1 MALILLSLILSFFI
15 ISELFFINAAEDTE
29 NQYATM
35 VLQNTINSLNNDLDS
50 INNTAND
57 WSQYDAA
64 YDFVKDNNTNF
75 KERSLINDT
84 FSRLKINFI
93 IFTNNSGDIVF
104 SKAVDLQSKKEIP
117 MYSNINNVTK
127 DYIQYLQEKNTTES
141 SGFIYINGRPLM
153 LVTKPVLRSGGEGP
167 SPGYM
172 IMGRY
177 LDTYASN
184 SLPKNSKLSI
194 TPVNSSKDL
203 EVFNNINNS
212 NSNLNQSPIIIK
224 TTNND
229 FLTGYSILRSSSGR
243 PSLVLKVEMPRSIY
257 KSSQRSTL
265 LLALSLLISG
275 IVAAF
280 LIYNFLDRNL
290 LRRLDKITSSVL
302 DIGKSSDLSGRI
314 PVLGDDELANLAI
327 SVNEMLKSLEKSNIE
342 LKKSREGYK
351 TIFENTGTAMLLL
364 DKNMDIL
371 LANTHFKE
379 IFNLDDGNNNLKDLM
394 AKKDHKKLQDYQL
407 NLESNV
413 NDFKNYEL
421 HLINKEGEIRDFY
434 ATFSFMKGADEV
446 LISLIDIT
454 EHKKTGNKIRE
465 SLKEKEILLR
475 EIHHRV
481 KNNLQIISVLLSLQS
496 EEIDDPEILEKY
508 KESENRIH
516 SMALIHEKM
525 YQSNDLS
532 SIDFTDYVK
541 NLIADITYAYGFD
554 SSSLD
559 ITMDLNNY
567 NMSIETVMPL
577 GLIIN
582 ELVSNSLKYAFQ
594 NKSSKKINIIL
605 EKLDNDQ
612 FKLEISD
619 NGIGFPEN
627 IDFKNTSS
635 LGLQLV
641 NELVQQIDGQI
652 EVFNKKGT
660 NFIINFQEPEYKK
673 RI

>member
-1 MALILLSLILSFFI
+1 MALILISLILSFFI
-15 ISELFFINAAEDTE
+15 ITELFFINTAEDTE
-29 NQYATM
+29 KQYATM
-35 VLQNTINSLNNDLDS
+35 VLKNTINSLKDDLDA

-64 YDFVKDNNTNF
+64 YNFVKDNNTNF
-75 KERSLINDT
+75 KERSLIDDT

-93 IFTNNSGDIVF
+93 IFTSNSGDIVF
-104 SKAVDLQSKKEIP
+104 SKAVNLQSKKEIP
-117 MYSNINNVTK
+117 MYYNVTNVTK
-127 DYIQYLQEKNTTES
+127 NYIQYLKDKNITES
-141 SGFIYINGRPLM
+141 TGFIYINGRPLM
-153 LVTKPVLRSGGEGP
+153 LVTKPVLRSDGQGP

-177 LDTYASN
+177 LDTYISN
-184 SLPKNSKLSI
+184 SLPEDSKLSI

-203 EVFNNINNS
+203 EIFN
-212 NSNLNQSPIIIK
+212 NSNLNQSPILIK
-224 TTNND
+224 TSNND

-243 PSLVLKVEMPRSIY
+243 PSLILKVEMPRNIY
-257 KSSQRSTL
+257 KSSQRTIL

-275 IVAAF
+275 IIAAF
-280 LIYNFLDRNL
+280 LIYNYLDRNL
-290 LRRLDKITSSVL
+290 LLRLDKITSSVL
-302 DIGKSSDLSGRI
+302 DIGKSNDLSGRV
-314 PVLGDDELANLAI
+314 PVLGDDELANLAT
-327 SVNEMLKSLEKSNIE
+327 SVNRTLQSLEKSNID

-364 DKNMDIL
+364 DKNMNIL
-371 LANTHFKE
+371 LANTHFKD
-379 IFNLDDGNNNLKDLM
+379 IFNLNKENNNLKDLI
-394 AKKDHKKLQDYQL
+394 AEKDQTKLQDYQL
-407 NLESNV
+407 NLENNV
-413 NDFKNYEL
+413 SDFKNYEF
-421 HLINKEGEIRDFY
+421 HLINKKGEVRDFY
-434 ATFSFMKGADEV
+434 ATFSFMKDSDEV

-516 SMALIHEKM
+516 SMALIHERM
-525 YQSNDLS
+525 YQSKDLS
-532 SIDFTDYVK
+532 SIDFSDYVQ

-554 SSSLD
+554 GSNLD
-559 ITMDLNNY
+559 INLDLNNY
-567 NMSIETVMPL
+567 NLSIETVMPL

-582 ELVSNSLKYAFQ
+582 ELVSNSLKYAFKDQ
-594 NKSSKKINIIL
+594 KDNKINIIL
-605 EKLDNDQ
+605 KKQNNDN
-612 FKLEISD
+612 FILEISD
-619 NGIGFPEN
+619 NGMGFPAN
-627 IDFKNTSS
+627 IDFRNTSS

-641 NELVQQIDGQI
+641 NELVQQIDGQV
-652 EVFNKKGT
+652 ELFNEKGT
-660 NFIINFQEPEYKK
+660 KFIINFHEPEYKK

>member
-1 MALILLSLILSFFI
+1 MALILISLILSFFI
-15 ISELFFINAAEDTE
+15 ITELFFINTAEDTE
-29 NQYATM
+29 KQYATM
-35 VLQNTINSLNNDLDS
+35 VLKNTINSLKDDLDA

-64 YDFVKDNNTNF
+64 YNFVKDNNTNF
-75 KERSLINDT
+75 KERSLIDDT

-93 IFTNNSGDIVF
+93 IFTSNSGDIVF
-104 SKAVDLQSKKEIP
+104 SKAVNLQSKKEIP
-117 MYSNINNVTK
+117 MYYNVTNVTK
-127 DYIQYLQEKNTTES
+127 NYIQYLKEKNIKES
-141 SGFIYINGRPLM
+141 TGFLYINGRPLM
-153 LVTKPVLRSGGEGP
+153 LVTKPVLRSDGKGP

-177 LDTYASN
+177 LDTYISN
-184 SLPKNSKLSI
+184 SLPEDSKLSI

-203 EVFNNINNS
+203 EIFN
-212 NSNLNQSPIIIK
+212 NSNLNQSPILIK
-224 TTNND
+224 TSNND

-243 PSLVLKVEMPRSIY
+243 PSLILKVEMPRNIY
-257 KSSQRSTL
+257 KSSQRTIL

-275 IVAAF
+275 IIAAF
-280 LIYNFLDRNL
+280 LIYNYLDRNL

-302 DIGKSSDLSGRI
+302 DIGKSNDLSGRV
-314 PVLGDDELANLAI
+314 PVLGDDELANLAT
-327 SVNEMLKSLEKSNIE
+327 SVNRMLQSLEKSNID

-364 DKNMDIL
+364 DKNMNIL
-371 LANTHFKE
+371 LANTHFKD
-379 IFNLDDGNNNLKDLM
+379 IFNLNKENNNLKDLM
-394 AKKDHKKLQDYQL
+394 AEKDQTKLQDYQL
-407 NLESNV
+407 NLENNV
-413 NDFKNYEL
+413 SDFKNYEF
-421 HLINKEGEIRDFY
+421 HLINKKGEVRDFY
-434 ATFSFMKGADEV
+434 ATFSFMKDSDEV

-516 SMALIHEKM
+516 SMALIHERM
-525 YQSNDLS
+525 YQSKDLS
-532 SIDFTDYVK
+532 SIDFSDYVQ
-541 NLIADITYAYGFD
+541 NLIADISYAYGFD
-554 SSSLD
+554 GSNLD
-559 ITMDLNNY
+559 INLDLNNY
-567 NMSIETVMPL
+567 NLSIETVMPL

-582 ELVSNSLKYAFQ
+582 ELVSNSLKYAFKDQ
-594 NKSSKKINIIL
+594 AENKINIIL
-605 EKLDNDQ
+605 KKQNNDN
-612 FKLEISD
+612 FILEISD

-627 IDFKNTSS
+627 IDFRNTRS

-641 NELVQQIDGQI
+641 NELVQQIDGQV
-652 EVFNKKGT
+652 ELFNEKGT
-660 NFIINFQEPEYKK
+660 KFIINFHEPEYKK

>member
-1 MALILLSLILSFFI
+1 MALILISLILSFFI
-15 ISELFFINAAEDTE
+15 ITELFFINTAEDTE
-29 NQYATM
+29 KQYATM
-35 VLQNTINSLNNDLDS
+35 VLKNTINSLKDDLDA

-64 YDFVKDNNTNF
+64 YNFVKDNNTNF
-75 KERSLINDT
+75 KERSLIDDT

-93 IFTNNSGDIVF
+93 IFTSNSGDIVF
-104 SKAVDLQSKKEIP
+104 SKAVNLQSKKEIP
-117 MYSNINNVTK
+117 MYYNVTNVTK
-127 DYIQYLQEKNTTES
+127 NYIQYLKDKNITES
-141 SGFIYINGRPLM
+141 TGFIYINGRPLM
-153 LVTKPVLRSGGEGP
+153 LVTKPVLRSDGQGP

-177 LDTYASN
+177 LDTYISN
-184 SLPKNSKLSI
+184 SLPEDSKLSI

-203 EVFNNINNS
+203 EIFN
-212 NSNLNQSPIIIK
+212 NSNLNQSPILIK
-224 TTNND
+224 TSNND

-243 PSLVLKVEMPRSIY
+243 PSLILKVEMPRNIY
-257 KSSQRSTL
+257 KSSQRTIL

-275 IVAAF
+275 IIAAF
-280 LIYNFLDRNL
+280 LIYNYLDRNL
-290 LRRLDKITSSVL
+290 LLRLDKITSSVL
-302 DIGKSSDLSGRI
+302 DIGKSNDLSGRV
-314 PVLGDDELANLAI
+314 PVLGDDELANLAT
-327 SVNEMLKSLEKSNIE
+327 SVNRTLQSLEKSNID

-364 DKNMDIL
+364 DKNMNIL
-371 LANTHFKE
+371 LANTHFKD
-379 IFNLDDGNNNLKDLM
+379 IFNLNKENNNLKDLM
-394 AKKDHKKLQDYQL
+394 AEKDQTKLQDYQL
-407 NLESNV
+407 NLENNV
-413 NDFKNYEL
+413 SDFKNYEF
-421 HLINKEGEIRDFY
+421 HLINKKGEVRDFY
-434 ATFSFMKGADEV
+434 ATFSFMKDSDEV

-516 SMALIHEKM
+516 SMALIHERM
-525 YQSNDLS
+525 YQSKDLS
-532 SIDFTDYVK
+532 SIDFSDYVQ

-554 SSSLD
+554 GSNLD
-559 ITMDLNNY
+559 INLDLNNY
-567 NMSIETVMPL
+567 NLSIETVMPL

-582 ELVSNSLKYAFQ
+582 ELVSNSLKYAFKDQ
-594 NKSSKKINIIL
+594 KDNKINIIL
-605 EKLDNDQ
+605 KKQNNDN
-612 FKLEISD
+612 FILEISD
-619 NGIGFPEN
+619 NGMGFPAN
-627 IDFKNTSS
+627 IDFRNTSS

-641 NELVQQIDGQI
+641 NELVQQIDGQV
-652 EVFNKKGT
+652 ELFNEKGT
-660 NFIINFQEPEYKK
+660 KFIINFHEPEYKK

>member
-15 ISELFFINAAEDTE
+15 ISELFFINTAVDTE
-29 NQYATM
+29 NQYATI
-35 VLQNTINSLNNDLDS
+35 VLKNTINSLNNDLDS

-64 YDFVKDNNTNF
+64 YNFVKNNNTNF

-84 FSRLKINFI
+84 FTRLKINFI

-127 DYIQYLQEKNTTES
+127 DYIHYLQEKNTTES

-184 SLPKNSKLSI
+184 SLPEKSKLSI

-203 EVFNNINNS
+203 EVFNN
-212 NSNLNQSPIIIK
+212 SNLNQSPIIIK
-224 TTNND
+224 TTSND
-229 FLTGYSILRSSSGR
+229 LLTGYSVLHSSSGR
-243 PSLVLKVEMPRSIY
+243 PSLILKVEMPRSIY

-280 LIYNFLDRNL
+280 LIYNYLDRNL
-290 LRRLDKITSSVL
+290 LRRLDKITSSVR
-302 DIGKSSDLSGRI
+302 DIGKSNDLSGRV
-314 PVLGDDELANLAI
+314 PVLGDDELANLAT
-327 SVNEMLKSLEKSNIE
+327 SVNKMLQSLEKSNIE

-379 IFNLDDGNNNLKDLM
+379 IFNLDDKNNNLKDLM
-394 AKKDHKKLQDYQL
+394 AKKDHSKLQDYQL

-413 NDFKNYEL
+413 NDFKNYEF

-516 SMALIHEKM
+516 SMALIHERM
-525 YQSNDLS
+525 YQSKDLS
-532 SIDFTDYVK
+532 SIDFTDYVQ

-554 SSSLD
+554 GSSLD
-559 ITMDLNNY
+559 ITLDLNNY
-567 NMSIETVMPL
+567 NLSIETVMPL

-594 NKSSKKINIIL
+594 NKSDKKINIIL
-605 EKLDNDQ
+605 EKQDNGQ

-652 EVFNKKGT
+652 ELLPEKGT
-660 NFIINFQEPEYKK
+660 NFIIHFHEPEYKK

>member
-1 MALILLSLILSFFI
+1 MALILISLILSFFI
-15 ISELFFINAAEDTE
+15 ITELFFINTAEDTE
-29 NQYATM
+29 KQYATM
-35 VLQNTINSLNNDLDS
+35 VLKNTINSLKDDLDA

-64 YDFVKDNNTNF
+64 YNFVKDNNTNF
-75 KERSLINDT
+75 KERSLIDDT

-93 IFTNNSGDIVF
+93 IFTSNSGDIVF
-104 SKAVDLQSKKEIP
+104 SKAVNLQSKKEIP
-117 MYSNINNVTK
+117 MYYNVTNVTK
-127 DYIQYLQEKNTTES
+127 NYIQYLKDKNITES
-141 SGFIYINGRPLM
+141 TGFIYINGRPLM
-153 LVTKPVLRSGGEGP
+153 LVTKPVLRSDGQGP

-177 LDTYASN
+177 LDTYISN
-184 SLPKNSKLSI
+184 SLPEDSKLSI

-203 EVFNNINNS
+203 EIFN
-212 NSNLNQSPIIIK
+212 NSNLNQSPILIK
-224 TTNND
+224 TSNND

-243 PSLVLKVEMPRSIY
+243 PSLILKVEMPRNIY
-257 KSSQRSTL
+257 KSSQRTIL

-275 IVAAF
+275 IIAAF
-280 LIYNFLDRNL
+280 LIYNYLDRNL

-302 DIGKSSDLSGRI
+302 DIGKSNDLSERV
-314 PVLGDDELANLAI
+314 PVLGDDELANLAT
-327 SVNEMLKSLEKSNIE
+327 SVNRTLQSLEKSNID

-364 DKNMDIL
+364 DKNMNIL
-371 LANTHFKE
+371 LANTHFKD
-379 IFNLDDGNNNLKDLM
+379 IFNLNKENNNLKDLI
-394 AKKDHKKLQDYQL
+394 AEKDQTKLQDYQL
-407 NLESNV
+407 NLENNV
-413 NDFKNYEL
+413 SDFKNYEF
-421 HLINKEGEIRDFY
+421 HLINKKGEVRDFY
-434 ATFSFMKGADEV
+434 ATFSFMKDSDEV

-516 SMALIHEKM
+516 SMALIHERM
-525 YQSNDLS
+525 YQSKDLS
-532 SIDFTDYVK
+532 SIDFSDYVQ

-554 SSSLD
+554 GSNLD
-559 ITMDLNNY
+559 INLDLNNY
-567 NMSIETVMPL
+567 NLSIETVMPL

-582 ELVSNSLKYAFQ
+582 ELVSNSLKYAFKDQ
-594 NKSSKKINIIL
+594 KDNKINIIL
-605 EKLDNDQ
+605 KKQNNDN
-612 FKLEISD
+612 FILEISD
-619 NGIGFPEN
+619 NGMGFPAN
-627 IDFKNTSS
+627 IDFRNTSS

-641 NELVQQIDGQI
+641 NELVQQIDGQV
-652 EVFNKKGT
+652 ELFNEKGT
-660 NFIINFQEPEYKK
+660 KFIINFHEPEYKK